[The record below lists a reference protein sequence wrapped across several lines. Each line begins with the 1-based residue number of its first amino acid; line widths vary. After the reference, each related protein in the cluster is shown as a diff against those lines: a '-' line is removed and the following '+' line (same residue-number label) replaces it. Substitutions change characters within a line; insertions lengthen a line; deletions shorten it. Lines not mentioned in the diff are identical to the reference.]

1 MKIKVIRSKR
11 RTLSLS
17 LGAEGEVVVRA
28 PKRVSDAEIENFVS
42 RHRRWME
49 KRLTE
54 REGTQISLE
63 TGKILP
69 LFGKKYKIADGKP
82 SIEGDTLY
90 LPEKNR
96 AAELVALAEELAKQM
111 LARTTQKFASA
122 YGFEYAS
129 VRISRARSRWG
140 SCNRKG
146 AIAYTF
152 RLAFVPMELS
162 EYVVVHELC
171 HTRVFNHSA
180 AFWKEVA
187 RVLPDWE
194 QRRRALRKQG
204 ALMNLFRENI
214 G

>member
-42 RHRRWME
+42 RHRRWLE

-82 SIEGDTLY
+82 SIEGDTL
-90 LPEKNR
+90 
-96 AAELVALAEELAKQM
+96 
-111 LARTTQKFASA
+111 
-122 YGFEYAS
+122 
-129 VRISRARSRWG
+129 
-140 SCNRKG
+140 
-146 AIAYTF
+146 
-152 RLAFVPMELS
+152 
-162 EYVVVHELC
+162 
-171 HTRVFNHSA
+171 
-180 AFWKEVA
+180 
-187 RVLPDWE
+187 
-194 QRRRALRKQG
+194 
-204 ALMNLFRENI
+204 
-214 G
+214 

>member
-17 LGAEGEVVVRA
+17 LGAEGEAVVRA
-28 PKRVSDAEIENFVS
+28 PKRVSDAEIETFVA
-42 RHRRWME
+42 RHRRWLE
-49 KRLTE
+49 KRLAE
-54 REGTQISLE
+54 REATRLSLD
-63 TGKILP
+63 TGAVLP
-69 LFGKKYKIADGKP
+69 LFGKNYVIADGKP

-90 LPEKNR
+90 LPTENR
-96 AAELVALAEELAKQM
+96 AAALVALTRRLAKDILTQ
-111 LARTTQKFASA
+111 TTQRIASA

-129 VRISRARSRWG
+129 VRISGARSRWG
-140 SCNRKG
+140 SCNRNG

-152 RLAFVPMELS
+152 RLAFVPTELC

-171 HTRVFNHSA
+171 HTRVFNHGA
-180 AFWKEVA
+180 AFRKEVA

-194 QRRRALRKQG
+194 RRRKALRKQG

-214 G
+214 